1 MVARGRNEHV
11 PWVSLVFLSR
21 LMMGVPLSEL
31 SLRQYQS
38 TQERFAKDV
47 AKIALARAAVEGMAS
62 LGKVTVEIGRETAL
76 LFE

>member
-1 MVARGRNEHV
+1 
-11 PWVSLVFLSR
+11 
-21 LMMGVPLSEL
+21 MMGVPLSEL

-62 LGKVTVEIGRETAL
+62 LEKVTVEIGRETAL

>member
-1 MVARGRNEHV
+1 
-11 PWVSLVFLSR
+11 
-21 LMMGVPLSEL
+21 MMGVPLSEL

-47 AKIALARAAVEGMAS
+47 AKIALARVAVEGMAS
-62 LGKVTVEIGRETAL
+62 LEKVTVEIGRETAL

>member
-1 MVARGRNEHV
+1 
-11 PWVSLVFLSR
+11 
-21 LMMGVPLSEL
+21 MMGVPLSEL

-62 LGKVTVEIGRETAL
+62 LEKVKVEIFRETAL

>member
-1 MVARGRNEHV
+1 
-11 PWVSLVFLSR
+11 
-21 LMMGVPLSEL
+21 MMGVPLSEL

-47 AKIALARAAVEGMAS
+47 TKIALARAAVEGMAS

>member
-1 MVARGRNEHV
+1 
-11 PWVSLVFLSR
+11 
-21 LMMGVPLSEL
+21 MMGVPLSEL

-62 LGKVTVEIGRETAL
+62 LEKVTVEIGRETVL